1 MLLTIQTAL
10 RSTIGDKKGTK
21 IAHAKREKMDT
32 TTPLLKNVVQYKAV
46 VAIAAVDDDDD
57 DDDDANFSDK
67 KMHSSLVQLKSS
79 STNVRFL
86 GT

>member
-57 DDDDANFSDK
+57 DDANFSDK